1 MVNSLHLK
9 SGTIAWPL
17 VARLRRLSTTP
28 SWPAQSSW
36 GPALAAA
43 TGGCTGP
50 PSAARV
56 LHGRAAVKPVGL
68 EHIGYAAIDP
78 LDHAAGSRRP
88 GLGQPLLYARRLVS
102 RHGSDVVG
110 CAQPSERSARRIA
123 QPIPSCIG
131 KGSTAAMRFDGQRR
145 PTDDR

>member
-1 MVNSLHLK
+1 IVNSLHLK

-17 VARLRRLSTTP
+17 VERLRRLSTTP
-28 SWPAQSSW
+28 SWPAQASC

-50 PSAARV
+50 RSAARL
-56 LHGRAAVKPVGL
+56 LHDLAAVKPVGL
-68 EHIGYAAIDP
+68 EHIGYAAIEP

-110 CAQPSERSARRIA
+110 CAHPSAHSAGPNP
-123 QPIPSCIG
+123 QPIPSCLG
-131 KGSTAAMRFDGQRR
+131 NRCHDS
-145 PTDDR
+145 